1 VPAGPSATLIVGRF
15 VYDVDATGVFT
26 VRQVS
31 GRTTNI
37 CAEIA

>member
-1 VPAGPSATLIVGRF
+1 VPAGPSTTLIVGRF

-26 VRQVS
+26 LRQVS